1 MDNTMLDKII
11 TVDWNPLIYVV
22 DIIKVPIVL
31 VLIICVFYS
40 FMLLLK
46 TKILVD
52 TVESDGN
59 SKMKVLALLNLLVSI
74 FLGILGTIIIVLG

>member
-1 MDNTMLDKII
+1 MLDKII
-11 TVDWNPLIYVV
+11 TVDWNPLIYVI

>member
-11 TVDWNPLIYVV
+11 TVDWNPLIYVI